1 MTHRRP
7 LNIRFDVQNTE
18 TTPAL
23 RISSLAHRYASSGTP
38 ALQIDTLTLD
48 PGEQVVL
55 TGSSGSGKSTLLHLV
70 AGLME
75 PSSGT
80 IEIAGEDIH
89 KLNGHARDRFRG
101 RSVGMVFQTHHLLTG
116 FSAEENVMAALIFSD
131 IPRGSHRDRA
141 RTLLES
147 LGIPTPSQR
156 VERLSIGQQQRVVIA
171 RCLAQVTSPGVLLL
185 DEPLAALD
193 LRHASRIL
201 EIMRSRASDGD
212 TVIVSLH
219 DLGLAATVCDHVW
232 LLSEGCL
239 QASGDPGEVL
249 TESRLEQV
257 YGARFERLKRQDGR
271 DWIIPSTA

>member
-1 MTHRRP
+1 MKLDRVSVTIGGGAI
-7 LNIRFDVQNTE
+7 LKDITA
-18 TTPAL
+18 T
-23 RISSLAHRYASSGTP
+23 ASKG
-38 ALQIDTLTLD
+38 QIT
-48 PGEQVVL
+48 GVL
-55 TGSSGSGKSTLLHLV
+55 GPNAAGKTTLLRTI
-70 AGLME
+70 AGLLKPADGRLMLDDQDVVRMR
-75 PSSGT
+75 S
-80 IEIAGEDIH
+80 IVRA
-89 KLNGHARDRFRG
+89 ARIGLVPQRFRG
-101 RSVGMVFQTHHLLTG
+101 EVPFTVRQIIAMGARQHGPVKRRRSIDEALQTC
-116 FSAEENVMAALIFSD
+116 D
-131 IPRGSHRDRA
+131 
-141 RTLLES
+141 LES
-147 LGIPTPSQR
+147 LEHRPFAQ
-156 VERLSIGQQQRVVIA
+156 LSVGQQQRVVIA